1 MNNSLLN
8 QQLIP
13 EVGSKQFI
21 EALDLFLMTY
31 GEVILGF
38 IFIVLICAVGLA
50 MIESR
55 QRHTGNPQFTAQS
68 QRLQPPNRRQSFTN
82 SYETLRME
90 HDSIA

>member
-13 EVGSKQFI
+13 EFGSKQFI

-31 GEVILGF
+31 GEVVLGF

-50 MIESR
+50 MIEVRQQRAGSFFSTNQQQERALKPHHSR
-55 QRHTGNPQFTAQS
+55 VTA
-68 QRLQPPNRRQSFTN
+68 
-82 SYETLRME
+82 YDMLRME
-90 HDSIA
+90 HDSSF

>member
-13 EVGSKQFI
+13 ELGSKQFI

-55 QRHTGNPQFTAQS
+55 QQRTPSRPFSTTEQRASKRLSATA
-68 QRLQPPNRRQSFTN
+68 
-82 SYETLRME
+82 YEMLRME
-90 HDSIA
+90 HDSIF